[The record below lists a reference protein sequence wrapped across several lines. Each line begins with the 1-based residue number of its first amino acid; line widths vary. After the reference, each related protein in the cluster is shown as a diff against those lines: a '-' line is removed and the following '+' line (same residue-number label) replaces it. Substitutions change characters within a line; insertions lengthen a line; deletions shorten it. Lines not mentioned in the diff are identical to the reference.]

1 MPCDSLSRFYNKC
14 VNDCCELLR
23 SNYDPNEKNLDGK
36 SLQTKSAMQHSERL
50 EKQVGTWITLRR
62 PRPRHH
68 ANVLLTF
75 FWMRPASRSLVTPVA
90 SVERPQSRG
99 PRPKPQR
106 VILQARSKFHEDV
119 GRISIRGRTIIIDAA
134 SITFDFALC
143 VCGCDLGSIMHSI
156 CAFHEGGSPRLTCSH
171 HHQHGCAYVAS
182 RKSKKS
188 KSQRPQP

>member
-1 MPCDSLSRFYNKC
+1 
-14 VNDCCELLR
+14 
-23 SNYDPNEKNLDGK
+23 
-36 SLQTKSAMQHSERL
+36 
-50 EKQVGTWITLRR
+50 VGTWITLRR
-62 PRPRHH
+62 PRPCHH

-75 FWMRPASRSLVTPVA
+75 VWIRTASRSLVTPLA

-106 VILQARSKFHEDV
+106 VILQARSKSHEDV

-134 SITFDFALC
+134 LITFDFALC
-143 VCGCDLGSIMHSI
+143 VCGCDLGSITHSYG
-156 CAFHEGGSPRLTCSH
+156 AFHEGGSPRLTCSH
-171 HHQHGCAYVAS
+171 PHQHGCAYVAS

>member
-1 MPCDSLSRFYNKC
+1 
-14 VNDCCELLR
+14 
-23 SNYDPNEKNLDGK
+23 
-36 SLQTKSAMQHSERL
+36 MQHSERL

-62 PRPRHH
+62 QRPRHH

-90 SVERPQSRG
+90 SVQRPESRG

-106 VILQARSKFHEDV
+106 AILQACSKVHEDV
-119 GRISIRGRTIIIDAA
+119 GRRSIRGRTIIIDAA